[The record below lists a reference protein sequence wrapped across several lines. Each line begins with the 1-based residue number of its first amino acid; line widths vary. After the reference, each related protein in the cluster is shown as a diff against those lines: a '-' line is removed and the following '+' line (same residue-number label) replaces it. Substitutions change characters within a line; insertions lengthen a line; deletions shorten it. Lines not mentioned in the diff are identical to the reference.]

1 MDKDKFVKW
10 LEDKI
15 NKITYE
21 TPDKYLD
28 SEVKIQFCRGHI
40 LAMQEIKNQVDSG
53 KFDKI

>member
-21 TPDKYLD
+21 TPDKHLD